1 MGLVKSGVR
10 TLNLRRVNS
19 RLFKELLK
27 EISWEEALRDKGVEQ
42 SWLYFKDGFLRV
54 EELSIPQNKKA
65 SRRGRKLA

>member
-1 MGLVKSGVR
+1 MVKSGVR